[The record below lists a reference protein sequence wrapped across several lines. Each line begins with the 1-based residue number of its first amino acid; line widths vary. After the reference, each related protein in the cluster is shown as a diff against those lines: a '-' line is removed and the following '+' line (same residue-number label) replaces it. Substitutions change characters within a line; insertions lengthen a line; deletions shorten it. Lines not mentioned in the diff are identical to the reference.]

1 MQPAEPARAGPS
13 PDRSHPLDVR
23 VLCLGNDLLADD
35 ALGFRVARALRRE
48 PGIRGR
54 GSVDIVETPESGFA
68 LLDHIQGVRRLVVVD
83 TVVTGRAAPGT
94 IYVIEDHEEPED
106 WEAAPGTSAHYVGLF
121 EALRAGRAMSLPV
134 AEEVVILAV
143 EAADVVSVGGCMT
156 EAVEASLPAVVSQ
169 VRALLGK

>member
-1 MQPAEPARAGPS
+1 
-13 PDRSHPLDVR
+13 

-48 PGIRGR
+48 LDIRGR
-54 GSVDIVETPESGFA
+54 ASVDIVETPESGFA
-68 LLDHIQGVRRLVVVD
+68 LLDHLQGVRRLVVID

-94 IYVIEDHEEPED
+94 VYVIEEDED
-106 WEAAPGTSAHYVGLF
+106 WKTAPGTSAHYVGLF

-143 EAADVVSVGGCMT
+143 EAADVVSVGGSMT
-156 EAVEASLPAVVSQ
+156 KAVEAALPLVVSQ
-169 VRALLGK
+169 VQALVGE